1 MRQQQISELDLGLF
15 MAVAG
20 PSEGSPRHGGMAKL
34 DLVADSVQE
43 SLDCVEPL
51 PLPKGYYVL

>member
-1 MRQQQISELDLGLF
+1 MRQQLIFELGLGLF
-15 MAVAG
+15 IAVAG

-43 SLDCVEPL
+43 SPDRVELL